1 VIRAADIFGSRGSL
15 RRPIMVDNKSG
26 AGANNASPYRTD
38 AQDRELMTERALS
51 EIRQNGSA
59 ASIAKCRAIANQ
71 IETRLGKRQPSDFL
85 DPSAVEEV
93 LAYLQRAAAV
103 LKKL

>member
-1 VIRAADIFGSRGSL
+1 
-15 RRPIMVDNKSG
+15 
-26 AGANNASPYRTD
+26 
-38 AQDRELMTERALS
+38 MTARALA
-51 EIRQNGSA
+51 EIRQTGSA
-59 ASIAKCRAIANQ
+59 AALTKCRGLANQ
-71 IETRLGKRQPSDFL
+71 IETELLHSQPNDFL

>member
-1 VIRAADIFGSRGSL
+1 
-15 RRPIMVDNKSG
+15 MVSDKG
-26 AGANNASPYRTD
+26 AAGASNTEPHRSELP
-38 AQDRELMTERALS
+38 DRERMTEKALS
-51 EIRQNGSA
+51 EIRQIGSA
-59 ASIAKCRAIANQ
+59 AAITKCRGLANQ
-71 IETRLGKRQPSDFL
+71 IETKILQSEPDDFP